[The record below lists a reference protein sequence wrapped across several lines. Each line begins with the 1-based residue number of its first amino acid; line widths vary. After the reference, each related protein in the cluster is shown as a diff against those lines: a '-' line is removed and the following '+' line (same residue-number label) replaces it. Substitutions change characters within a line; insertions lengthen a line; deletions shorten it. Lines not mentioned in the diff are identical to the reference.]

1 MSKKKI
7 ILVSGDPNSI
17 NSEII
22 FKSWKK
28 INNSIKK
35 KIYVIANKEL
45 LEKQFKKINCIIK
58 IKDVK
63 NIREK
68 FKNNELK
75 VINVN
80 LKFKDPFNVNK
91 KKASTYVKKCLDIGH
106 KLAKEKNILGL
117 INCAIDKRLL
127 RKNLGVTEFLAN
139 KCKVKNNSEVMM
151 IRNDKLSVCPITTH
165 INLKNVSVNI
175 KSKKIIIKIY
185 TVQKWFLKLFKRK
198 PKIGVLGLNPHNAE
212 LNNNSEEVKEIIP
225 AIKKLKK
232 KGFKIE
238 GPLVPDTTFL
248 ENYKNFDV
256 IIGMYHDQVLTPFKS
271 LFKFKGVNLTLGLKY
286 LRLSPDHGV
295 AKDIIKK
302 NKANPS
308 SLIDCIKFLN
318 SLDNEKS

>member
-1 MSKKKI
+1 MNKKKI
-7 ILVSGDPNSI
+7 ILVCGDPNSI

-28 INNSIKK
+28 LNNSVKK
-35 KIYVIANKEL
+35 KIYVISNKEL
-45 LEKQFKKINCIIK
+45 LEKQFKKLNCRIK

-63 NIREK
+63 SIEEK
-68 FKNNELK
+68 VESNELK
-75 VINVN
+75 IINVD

-91 KKASTYVKKCLDIGH
+91 RNASTYVKKCLGIGH
-106 KLAKEKNILGL
+106 KLALEKNILGL

-139 KCKVKNNSEVMM
+139 KCKITNNSEVMM
-151 IRNDKLSVCPITTH
+151 IRNNKLSVCPITTH
-165 INLKNVSVNI
+165 INLKNVPAFIN
-175 KSKKIIIKIY
+175 SKKIIIKIN
-185 TVQKWFLKLFKRK
+185 TVQKWFLKLFKKK

-212 LNNNSEEVKEIIP
+212 LDVNSEEVKEIAP
-225 AIKKLKK
+225 AIKRLKK
-232 KGFKIE
+232 KGFKIK
-238 GPLVPDTTFL
+238 GPLVPDTTFVK
-248 ENYKNFDV
+248 NYKNFDV

-271 LFKFKGVNLTLGLKY
+271 LFKFDGVNLTLGLKY

-302 NKANPS
+302 NKASPS

-318 SLDNEKS
+318 NFG